1 MPKFDA
7 VVIGAGNG
15 GLAAACRMAKGGKKT
30 LLIERHN
37 MPGGCASSFRRGRF
51 EFETALHEICEWGT
65 KENPG
70 GCRKTCE
77 EFGLDIPWHMVPDN
91 FRVITTASDGKTH
104 IDATLPCTVKEF
116 VDEMER
122 LVPGCRKSIQDLFDL
137 GTEFHAAGDY
147 SLSVAGKTD
156 PKYMQE
162 HFPNFLRLGSY
173 TVNRVFRAMKM
184 PKLAQDIMNT
194 YWGYLGVDADHLS
207 FLQYVN
213 MLWLYVNHGA
223 WIPDK
228 TSNELTTGL
237 LECFRNMGGE
247 VWMNCTATEILF
259 DESKAVRG
267 VKTTCGD
274 VETKHILCNMNQNMV
289 YATMC
294 PPEVV
299 PERMVKLGNA
309 RTYSARMFVVYLG
322 LDRSAEELGIRD
334 YTVFLPTS
342 ANTAKEYESGKTIA
356 TNCNQVMVCYNV
368 VNPGFSP
375 EGTCVVSLTSTFMD
389 DDWANVDPDDYVETK
404 TAFAEKL
411 IKLFEERYGVT
422 VTPYIEEL
430 EIATPWTMCNYV
442 NVPQG
447 AAYGFELKDWDH
459 MMPRMMMMGPEFPVK
474 GLKFVG
480 AASIRGDGYNSAIF
494 SGDTLAKKTLAEMKA
509 EEA

>member
-15 GLAAACRMAKGGKKT
+15 GLAAACRMAMGGKKT

-51 EFETALHEICEWGT
+51 EFETALHELCEWGT

-116 VDEMER
+116 VNEMER

-259 DESKAVRG
+259 DDSKAVRG
-267 VKTTCGD
+267 VKTTCGE

-289 YATMC
+289 YAAMC

-356 TNCNQVMVCYNV
+356 TNTCKSKGSHT
-368 VNPGFSP
+368 VNP
-375 EGTCVVSLTSTFMD
+375 L
-389 DDWANVDPDDYVETK
+389 
-404 TAFAEKL
+404 L
-411 IKLFEERYGVT
+411 IKLTLE
-422 VTPYIEEL
+422 PYNKPFAPARTNCDWLSRDEKQVDL
-430 EIATPWTMCNYV
+430 YV
-442 NVPQG
+442 NDKLCGFDFTAG
-447 AAYGFELKDWDH
+447 AYKDFFTILEKIAKNRQLIGMRKSLPILITSGSVDPVGGKKACEKLNAQYKRCGINDVTLKLWEND
-459 MMPRMMMMGPEFPVK
+459 RQEILNEFDKSDVYDYICTW
-474 GLKFVG
+474 LK
-480 AASIRGDGYNSAIF
+480 IKIQN
-494 SGDTLAKKTLAEMKA
+494 
-509 EEA
+509 